1 MNQYYYSK
9 EKKTFFHSSVHAK
22 EQMTADAIEISDEQH
37 EKLLS
42 AINKG
47 CIVFDDL
54 TISEPK
60 PSEFHKWD
68 GDKWSEDTE
77 EKELYIKN
85 INQLKIIEL
94 TQEVTQKINILQDAI
109 NLKIAENG
117 DTDKLKKWSKYRVLL
132 SRVDTNKKEMDLP
145 EKPN

>member
-1 MNQYYYSK
+1 
-9 EKKTFFHSSVHAK
+9 
-22 EQMTADAIEISDEQH
+22 MTADAIEISDEQH

-94 TQEVTQKINILQDAI
+94 T
-109 NLKIAENG
+109 
-117 DTDKLKKWSKYRVLL
+117 
-132 SRVDTNKKEMDLP
+132 
-145 EKPN
+145 

>member
-47 CIVFDDL
+47 CIVFDD
-54 TISEPK
+54 
-60 PSEFHKWD
+60 
-68 GDKWSEDTE
+68 
-77 EKELYIKN
+77 
-85 INQLKIIEL
+85 
-94 TQEVTQKINILQDAI
+94 
-109 NLKIAENG
+109 
-117 DTDKLKKWSKYRVLL
+117 
-132 SRVDTNKKEMDLP
+132 
-145 EKPN
+145 